1 MKTTISLY
9 DFRDAFQRMGRGNQ
23 FSYDG
28 LEILFDYLE
37 QLEEDMGEEIDFDV
51 VAICCEYVEED
62 PKYTAQ
68 SYDLDIKGLTDDEIS
83 EKVREHLENNGAYVG
98 ATDLGMIIYHQF

>member
-28 LEILFDYLE
+28 LEILFDYFE
-37 QLEEDMGEEIDFDV
+37 QIEEDMGEEIDFDV
-51 VAICCEYVEED
+51 IAICCEYVEED
-62 PKYTAQ
+62 PKDTAK
-68 SYDLDIKGLTDDEIS
+68 SYDLDINGLDDDEIS
-83 EKVREHLENNGAYVG
+83 EKVRDFLEDEGAYIG
-98 ATDLGMIIYHQF
+98 ATDLGMIIYRQF